1 MADRLLLIDDDDRL
15 GSLLR
20 AYLAD
25 HGFVLER
32 AGTLA
37 LGRQALSRG
46 GFDALI
52 LDRMLPD
59 GDGMT
64 LCRELRASSSL
75 PIVMLTAMGEETD
88 RIVGLEL
95 GADDYLQK
103 PMNPRELVARLR
115 ALLRRAR
122 ASVEAGGVLRFG
134 ALEIDRGARA
144 ARKNGVRLDLT
155 AHQLALLTALAERP
169 GRVMSREQL
178 LDAIGEDM
186 SLERSVDVHISRIR
200 SLVEDDPKAPSRI
213 QTVRGAGY
221 VFSGA

>member
-1 MADRLLLIDDDDRL
+1 MADSVLLLDDDARL

-25 HGFVLER
+25 HGFLLER
-32 AGTLA
+32 APDLA
-37 LGRQALSRG
+37 QGRAALAKG
-46 GFDALI
+46 NFDLLI

-64 LCRELRASSSL
+64 LCRELRATSSL
-75 PIVMLTAMGEETD
+75 PILMLSAMGEETD
-88 RIVGLEL
+88 RIIGLEL
-95 GADDYLQK
+95 GADDYLAK
-103 PMNPRELVARLR
+103 PTNPRELVARMR

-122 ASVEAGGVLRFG
+122 ASAAAGGVLRRG
-134 ALEIDRGARA
+134 GLEIDREARA
-144 ARKNGVRLDLT
+144 ARKGGRRLDLT
-155 AHQLALLTALAERP
+155 AHQFALLCALAERP

-200 SLVEDDPKAPSRI
+200 QWVEDDPKAPAVI
-213 QTVRGAGY
+213 LTVRGAGY
-221 VFSGA
+221 VFAGT